1 MPLFLSLLLLFLSLL
16 QRPLQRSVGT
26 PALCGPQT
34 RPRGLGSPAEPH
46 QGQQQGPICQQP
58 AIPGVTDGGW
68 GAGRCPYPPS
78 ITLSLSS
85 APGQCVCL
93 ESMCGTLPPWAC
105 SPHSPG
111 TPAVPRGAQSVRGN
125 TRLVDLTAPC
135 GAEARITSRRL
146 LRSAHSQQPH
156 SKPVTRSF
164 SVHSPPAPEHTGPP
178 VPLSSQS

>member
-1 MPLFLSLLLLFLSLL
+1 MPLFLLLLLLFLSLL

-34 RPRGLGSPAEPH
+34 RPWGLGGPAKPH
-46 QGQQQGPICQQP
+46 QGQQQGPTCQQP
-58 AIPGVTDGGW
+58 AIPGVADGGW
-68 GAGRCPYPPS
+68 GAGKMPLP
-78 ITLSLSS
+78 TLDHPVFVLC
-85 APGQCVCL
+85 PGQCVCL
-93 ESMCGTLPPWAC
+93 ESVCRTVPPWAC

-111 TPAVPRGAQSVRGN
+111 TPAVPRGAQSVRGD

-164 SVHSPPAPEHTGPP
+164 SVHFPTST
-178 VPLSSQS
+178 